1 MTDKLKRDSNFSSDE
16 YDKLR
21 KEIEALNKKVDELSQ
36 KESPKIPE
44 IQIENYVKNRIGL
57 EDQNKLISQYLELSR
72 VSKIKWNE
80 ILKNSNTNQI
90 ENIVDVYEAIE
101 SIPKDSN
108 INYHSIKRRIIEK
121 IEQSSAEK
129 EISRLSR
136 MLNNLNRSFYRKK
149 KHNKWALSIEYQ
161 ETEALKK
168 DNLTRLKQSKMPM
181 KVLTIRINEGYLNR
195 LESIASAIGSNKG
208 ELVRDMVAR
217 EIKKYEEY
225 LEDKQQ
231 EDNLDLYGKEK

>member
-1 MTDKLKRDSNFSSDE
+1 MINNSKNDFNFSSDD

-21 KEIEALNKKVDELSQ
+21 QELEALNKKVNELSQ
-36 KESPKIPE
+36 EESSKNPE
-44 IQIENYVKNRIGL
+44 IKIENYVKNRIGL
-57 EDQNKLISQYLELSR
+57 EVQNELITQYIELSK

-80 ILKNSNTNQI
+80 ILKESNINQI

-108 INYHSIKRRIIEK
+108 INYHSIKRRIVEMIEK
-121 IEQSSAEK
+121 SSAEK
-129 EISRLSR
+129 EISRLSS

-208 ELVRDMVAR
+208 ELVRDMIAR

-225 LEDKQQ
+225 LEEKQQ
-231 EDNLDLYGKEK
+231 EDHWDLYEKEK

>member
-36 KESPKIPE
+36 EESPKIPE

>member
-1 MTDKLKRDSNFSSDE
+1 MINNSKNDFNFSSDD

-21 KEIEALNKKVDELSQ
+21 QELEALNKKVNELSQ
-36 KESPKIPE
+36 EESSKNPE
-44 IQIENYVKNRIGL
+44 IKIENYVKNRIGL
-57 EDQNKLISQYLELSR
+57 EVQNELITQYLELSK

-80 ILKNSNTNQI
+80 ILKESNINQI

-108 INYHSIKRRIIEK
+108 INYHSIKRRIVEMIEK
-121 IEQSSAEK
+121 SSLEK
-129 EISRLSR
+129 EISRLSS

-195 LESIASAIGSNKG
+195 LESIAGAIGSNKG
-208 ELVRDMVAR
+208 ELVRDMIAR

-225 LEDKQQ
+225 LDEKQQ
-231 EDNLDLYGKEK
+231 EDHWDLYEKEK

>member
-1 MTDKLKRDSNFSSDE
+1 MINNSKNDFNFSSDD

-21 KEIEALNKKVDELSQ
+21 QELEALNKKVNELSQ
-36 KESPKIPE
+36 EESAKNPE
-44 IQIENYVKNRIGL
+44 IKIENYVKNRIGL
-57 EDQNKLISQYLELSR
+57 EVQNELITQYLELSK

-80 ILKNSNTNQI
+80 ILKESNINQI

-108 INYHSIKRRIIEK
+108 INYHSIKRRIVEMIEK
-121 IEQSSAEK
+121 SSAEE
-129 EISRLSR
+129 EISRLSS

-208 ELVRDMVAR
+208 ELVRDMIAR

-231 EDNLDLYGKEK
+231 EDHLDLYEKEK

>member
-36 KESPKIPE
+36 EESPKIPE

-208 ELVRDMVAR
+208 ELVRDMIAR

>member
-36 KESPKIPE
+36 EESPKIPE

-168 DNLTRLKQSKMPM
+168 DNL
-181 KVLTIRINEGYLNR
+181 
-195 LESIASAIGSNKG
+195 
-208 ELVRDMVAR
+208 
-217 EIKKYEEY
+217 
-225 LEDKQQ
+225 
-231 EDNLDLYGKEK
+231 

>member
-1 MTDKLKRDSNFSSDE
+1 MTNKTNKGFDISSED

-21 KEIEALNKKVDELSQ
+21 NELKDLKNKIDKLSQ
-36 KESPKIPE
+36 DDSLKKPSIK
-44 IQIENYVKNRIGL
+44 IENYVKNRIGI
-57 EDQNKLISQYLELSR
+57 EDQNKLITQYLELSK
-72 VSKIKWNE
+72 VSKIAWNE
-80 ILKNSNTNQI
+80 ILKNSNINQI

-108 INYHSIKRRIIEK
+108 INYHSIKRRIIDMVEK
-121 IEQSSAEK
+121 ASSEK
-129 EISRLSR
+129 EISRLSN
-136 MLNNLNRSFYRKK
+136 MLNGLNRSFYRKK
-149 KHNKWALSIEYQ
+149 KHNKWALSVEYQ

-208 ELVRDMVAR
+208 ELVRDMIAR
-217 EIKKYEEY
+217 EIKKYEDY
-225 LEDKQQ
+225 LEEKQQ
-231 EDNLDLYGKEK
+231 DDLWDLYENHK

>member
-1 MTDKLKRDSNFSSDE
+1 MTNNLKKDFNFSSDD

-21 KEIEALNKKVDELSQ
+21 QELEALNKKVNELSQ
-36 KESPKIPE
+36 EESAKNPE
-44 IQIENYVKNRIGL
+44 IKIENYVKNRIGL
-57 EDQNKLISQYLELSR
+57 EVQNELITQYLELSK

-80 ILKNSNTNQI
+80 ILKESNINQI

-108 INYHSIKRRIIEK
+108 INYHSIKRRIVEMIEK
-121 IEQSSAEK
+121 SSAEK
-129 EISRLSR
+129 EISRLSS

-208 ELVRDMVAR
+208 ELVRDMIAR

-231 EDNLDLYGKEK
+231 EDHLDLYEKEK

>member
-1 MTDKLKRDSNFSSDE
+1 MINNSKNDFNFSSDD

-21 KEIEALNKKVDELSQ
+21 QELEALNKKVNELSQ
-36 KESPKIPE
+36 EESAKIPE
-44 IQIENYVKNRIGL
+44 IKIENYVKNRIGL
-57 EDQNKLISQYLELSR
+57 EVQNELIMQYLELSK

-80 ILKNSNTNQI
+80 RLKESDINQI
-90 ENIVDVYEAIE
+90 ENIVDVYEAIK

-108 INYHSIKRRIIEK
+108 INYHSIKRRIVEMIEK
-121 IEQSSAEK
+121 STAEK
-129 EISRLSR
+129 EISRLSS

-208 ELVRDMVAR
+208 ELVRDMIAR

-231 EDNLDLYGKEK
+231 EDYWDLYEKEK

>member
-1 MTDKLKRDSNFSSDE
+1 MTNNLKKNFNFSSDD

-21 KEIEALNKKVDELSQ
+21 QELEALNKKVDELSQ
-36 KESPKIPE
+36 EESPKIPE

-208 ELVRDMVAR
+208 ELVRDMIAR

>member
-36 KESPKIPE
+36 EESPKINE
-44 IQIENYVKNRIGL
+44 IKIENYVKNRIGI
-57 EDQNKLISQYLELSR
+57 EDQNKLISEYLELSKL
-72 VSKIKWNE
+72 SKIAWNE
-80 ILKNSNTNQI
+80 ILKNSNINQI

-108 INYHSIKRRIIEK
+108 INYHSIKRRIIDMVEK
-121 IEQSSAEK
+121 ASIER
-129 EISRLSR
+129 EISRLSNI
-136 MLNNLNRSFYRKK
+136 LNSLNRSFYRKK
-149 KHNKWALSIEYQ
+149 KHNKWALSVEYQ

-208 ELVRDMVAR
+208 ELVRDMIAR
-217 EIKKYEEY
+217 EIKKYEDY
-225 LEDKQQ
+225 LEEKQH
-231 EDNLDLYGKEK
+231 DDLWDLYENQK

>member
-1 MTDKLKRDSNFSSDE
+1 MINNLKKDFNFSSDD

-21 KEIEALNKKVDELSQ
+21 QELEALNKKVNELSQ
-36 KESPKIPE
+36 EESAKNPE
-44 IQIENYVKNRIGL
+44 IKIENYVKNRIGL
-57 EDQNKLISQYLELSR
+57 EVQNELITQYLELSK

-80 ILKNSNTNQI
+80 ILKESNINQI

-108 INYHSIKRRIIEK
+108 INYHSIKRRIVEMIEK
-121 IEQSSAEK
+121 SCAEK
-129 EISRLSR
+129 EISRLSS

-195 LESIASAIGSNKG
+195 LESIAGAIGSNKG
-208 ELVRDMVAR
+208 ELVRDMIAR

-225 LEDKQQ
+225 LEEKQQ
-231 EDNLDLYGKEK
+231 EDYLDLYEKEK

>member
-1 MTDKLKRDSNFSSDE
+1 MTNNLKKNFNFSSDD

-21 KEIEALNKKVDELSQ
+21 QELEALNKKVDELSQ
-36 KESPKIPE
+36 EESPKIPE

-208 ELVRDMVAR
+208 ELVRDMIAR

-231 EDNLDLYGKEK
+231 EDNLDL

>member
-1 MTDKLKRDSNFSSDE
+1 MTNNLKKDFNFSSDD

-21 KEIEALNKKVDELSQ
+21 QELEALNKKVNELSQ
-36 KESPKIPE
+36 EESAKNPE
-44 IQIENYVKNRIGL
+44 IKIENYVKNRIGL
-57 EDQNKLISQYLELSR
+57 EVQNELITQYLELSK

-80 ILKNSNTNQI
+80 ILKESNINQI

-108 INYHSIKRRIIEK
+108 INYHSIKRRIVEMIEK
-121 IEQSSAEK
+121 SSAEE
-129 EISRLSR
+129 EISRLSS

-208 ELVRDMVAR
+208 ELVRDMIAR

-231 EDNLDLYGKEK
+231 EDHLDLYEKEK

>member
-36 KESPKIPE
+36 EESPKIPE

-121 IEQSSAEK
+121 IEQSSAER